1 MTIVFAHDNVSIGV
15 SMFLAFIFA
24 NFSMH
29 SMWNLWDDDWIALQ
43 HFVNECFLGVIGLI
57 LLVISNGF
65 QLRYGQIDM
74 AGWVIVFLIV
84 AFIVFNAVMLVYDA
98 YRLLRLHVIRMRNIV
113 EYRRQR
119 YTISQVN
126 KVTEQAQAHLY

>member
-1 MTIVFAHDNVSIGV
+1 
-15 SMFLAFIFA
+15 
-24 NFSMH
+24 
-29 SMWNLWDDDWIALQ
+29 
-43 HFVNECFLGVIGLI
+43 
-57 LLVISNGF
+57 
-65 QLRYGQIDM
+65 M

-98 YRLLRLHVIRMRNIV
+98 YRLLRLHVIRMRSIV